1 MTIFTKQLKTRLA
14 PSPTGLLHLGHV
26 LHLIYVQGISRKLG
40 ASISLRIEDHDRIRC
55 LPQYEHSLLEDLEW
69 LGFDVPTKLWRQSD
83 RQEVY
88 HRELE
93 KLMNRNL
100 VYVCRCSRKDVQSS
114 TGQNGGE
121 LVYPGTCRTKNYP
134 FGEPN
139 TCVRLKIDQI
149 PQKGGGKSASPIH
162 FRDLLLGD
170 LELNPAEQVGD
181 VVIKDRFGQWTYQF
195 AVVIDDLEQ
204 HINLIIRGQDL
215 LSSTGRQLT
224 MRSLI
229 DSESIVPVFAH
240 HRLLLDEDGQKL
252 AKRRSSE
259 AVSYLRRMGLS
270 ADDVR
275 GLAAYMAGLISDRRA
290 VSVTDDLDLN
300 IHPI

>member
-1 MTIFTKQLKTRLA
+1 MSIVTTQLKTRLA

-40 ASISLRIEDHDRIRC
+40 ATVNLRIEDHDRIRC
-55 LPQYEHSLLEDLEW
+55 LPQYDESLLQDLEW
-69 LGFDVPTKLWRQSD
+69 LGFDIPTKLWRQSE
-83 RQEVY
+83 RHQIY
-88 HRELE
+88 QNELE

-139 TCVRLKIDQI
+139 TCVRLKLDQI
-149 PQKGGGKSASPIH
+149 PTQDGQEFPSSVQ
-162 FRDLLLGD
+162 FRDLFLGD
-170 LELNPAEQVGD
+170 LGQNLTEQGD
-181 VVIKDRFGQWTYQF
+181 VVVQDRFGQWTYQF

-204 HINLIIRGQDL
+204 QINLIIRGQDL
-215 LSSTGRQLT
+215 LSSTGRQLA
-224 MRSLI
+224 MRALI
-229 DSESIVPVFAH
+229 DSKSTVPLFAH
-240 HRLLLDEDGQKL
+240 HPLLLDEDGQKL

-259 AVSYLRRMGLS
+259 AISYLRRIGLS
-270 ADDVR
+270 ADEVR
-275 GLAAYMAGLISDRRA
+275 GLAAYMGGLIPDRRPI
-290 VSVTDDLDLN
+290 SVKDDLNLN
-300 IHPI
+300 IHPF

>member
-1 MTIFTKQLKTRLA
+1 MSIVTTQLKTRLA

-40 ASISLRIEDHDRIRC
+40 ATINLRIEDHDRIRC
-55 LPQYEHSLLEDLEW
+55 LPQYDESLLQDLEW
-69 LGFDVPTKLWRQSD
+69 LGFDIPTKLWRQSE
-83 RQEVY
+83 RHQVY
-88 HRELE
+88 QNELE

-139 TCVRLKIDQI
+139 TCVRLKLDQI
-149 PQKGGGKSASPIH
+149 PTQDGQESPSPIQ
-162 FRDLLLGD
+162 FRDLFLGD
-170 LELNPAEQVGD
+170 LGQNLTEQGD
-181 VVIKDRFGQWTYQF
+181 VVVQDRFGQWTYQF

-204 HINLIIRGQDL
+204 QINLIIRGQDL
-215 LSSTGRQLT
+215 LSSTGRQLA
-224 MRSLI
+224 MRALI
-229 DSESIVPVFAH
+229 DSKSTVPIFAH
-240 HRLLLDEDGQKL
+240 HPLLLDEDGQKL

-259 AVSYLRRMGLS
+259 AISYLRRMGLS
-270 ADDVR
+270 ADEVR
-275 GLAAYMAGLISDRRA
+275 GLAAYMGGLIPDRRPI
-290 VSVTDDLDLN
+290 SVKDDVNLN
-300 IHPI
+300 IHKV

>member
-1 MTIFTKQLKTRLA
+1 MSIVTTQLKTRLA

-40 ASISLRIEDHDRIRC
+40 ATVNLRIEDHDRIRC
-55 LPQYEHSLLEDLEW
+55 LPQYDESLLQDLEW
-69 LGFDVPTKLWRQSD
+69 LGFDIPTKLWRQSE
-83 RQEVY
+83 RHHIYQN
-88 HRELE
+88 ELE

-139 TCVRLKIDQI
+139 TCVRLKLDQI
-149 PQKGGGKSASPIH
+149 PTQDGQEFPSSVQ
-162 FRDLLLGD
+162 FRDLFIGD
-170 LELNPAEQVGD
+170 LGQNPTEQGD
-181 VVIKDRFGQWTYQF
+181 VVVQDRFGQWTYQF

-204 HINLIIRGQDL
+204 QINLIIRGQDL
-215 LSSTGRQLT
+215 LSSTGRQLA
-224 MRSLI
+224 MRALI
-229 DSESIVPVFAH
+229 DSKSTVPLFAH
-240 HRLLLDEDGQKL
+240 HPLLLDEDGQKL

-259 AVSYLRRMGLS
+259 AISYLRRIGLS
-270 ADDVR
+270 ADEVR
-275 GLAAYMAGLISDRRA
+275 GLAAYMGGLIPDRRPI
-290 VSVTDDLDLN
+290 SVKDDLNLN
-300 IHPI
+300 IHPF

>member
-1 MTIFTKQLKTRLA
+1 MSIVTAQLKTRLA

-40 ASISLRIEDHDRIRC
+40 ATINLRIEDHDRIRC
-55 LPQYEHSLLEDLEW
+55 LPQYDESLLQDLEW
-69 LGFDVPTKLWRQSD
+69 LGFDIPTKLWRQSE
-83 RQEVY
+83 RHQVY
-88 HRELE
+88 QKELE

-139 TCVRLKIDQI
+139 TCVRLKIDQPLI
-149 PQKGGGKSASPIH
+149 PGPQESPSSVP
-162 FRDLLLGD
+162 FRDLFLGD
-170 LELNPAEQVGD
+170 MGQNLTEQGD
-181 VVIKDRFGQWTYQF
+181 VVVQDRFGQWTYQF
-195 AVVIDDLEQ
+195 TVVIDDLEQ
-204 HINLIIRGQDL
+204 QINLIIRGQDL
-215 LSSTGRQLT
+215 LSSTGRQLA
-224 MRSLI
+224 MRNLI
-229 DSESIVPVFAH
+229 DAKSTVPLFAH
-240 HRLLLDEDGQKL
+240 HPLLLDDDGQKL

-259 AVSYLRRMGLS
+259 AISYLRRIGLS

-275 GLAAYMAGLISDRRA
+275 GLAAVMGGLIPERRSI
-290 VSVTDDLDLN
+290 SVKDDLNLN

>member
-1 MTIFTKQLKTRLA
+1 MSIVTTQLKTRLA

-40 ASISLRIEDHDRIRC
+40 ATINLRIEDHDRIRC
-55 LPQYEHSLLEDLEW
+55 LPQYDESLLQDLEW
-69 LGFDVPTKLWRQSD
+69 LGFDIPTKLWRQSE
-83 RQEVY
+83 RHQIY
-88 HRELE
+88 QNELE

-134 FGEPN
+134 FGEPD
-139 TCVRLKIDQI
+139 TCVRLKLDQI
-149 PQKGGGKSASPIH
+149 PTQDGQEFPSPIQ
-162 FRDLLLGD
+162 FRDLFLGD
-170 LELNPAEQVGD
+170 LGQNLTEQGD
-181 VVIKDRFGQWTYQF
+181 VVVQDRFGQWTYQF

-204 HINLIIRGQDL
+204 QINLIIRGQDL
-215 LSSTGRQLT
+215 LSSTGRQLA

-229 DSESIVPVFAH
+229 DSKSTVPIFAH
-240 HRLLLDEDGQKL
+240 HPLLLDEDGQKL

-259 AVSYLRRMGLS
+259 AISYLRRMGLS
-270 ADDVR
+270 ADEVR
-275 GLAAYMAGLISDRRA
+275 GLAAYMGGLIPDRRPI
-290 VSVTDDLDLN
+290 SVKDDVNLN
-300 IHPI
+300 IHKV